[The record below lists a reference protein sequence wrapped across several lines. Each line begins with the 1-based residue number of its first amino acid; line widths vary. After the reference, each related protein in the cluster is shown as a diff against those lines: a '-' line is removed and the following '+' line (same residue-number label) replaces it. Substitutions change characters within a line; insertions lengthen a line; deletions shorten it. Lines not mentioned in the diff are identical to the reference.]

1 MLIGEVIG
9 RLWASHRAEGL
20 AGRKLLL
27 IRPLAGAG
35 GTTAPTSGLVVAVDG
50 LGAGPGER
58 VIVAH
63 GSRVR
68 DITVGAAVADKD
80 VVIGIVDDLH
90 LEPGSGAR

>member
-9 RLWASHRAEGL
+9 RLWASRRAEGL

-27 IRPLAGAG
+27 VRPLATAG
-35 GTTAPTSGLVVAVDG
+35 GATVPGSGLVVAVDG

-63 GSRVR
+63 GSLVR
-68 DITVGAAVADKD
+68 DITVGAGVADKD
-80 VVIGIVDDLH
+80 VVVGIVDDLH
-90 LEPGSGAR
+90 LEPGAR

>member
-1 MLIGEVIG
+1 
-9 RLWASHRAEGL
+9 
-20 AGRKLLL
+20 LLV
-27 IRPLAGAG
+27 RPLAMAG
-35 GTTAPTSGLVVAVDG
+35 GATVPGGGLVVAVDG

-68 DITVGAAVADKD
+68 AITVGAGVADKD

-90 LEPGSGAR
+90 LDSGAR

>member
-9 RLWASHRAEGL
+9 RLWASRRAEGL
-20 AGRKLLL
+20 AGHKLLL
-27 IRPLAGAG
+27 VRPLAGVG
-35 GTTAPTSGLVVAVDG
+35 GATAPTSGLVVAVDG

-68 DITVGAAVADKD
+68 DITVGPGVADKD
-80 VVIGIVDDLH
+80 VVVAIVDDLH
-90 LEPGSGAR
+90 LDPAAR

>member
-9 RLWASHRAEGL
+9 RLWASRQAGGL

-27 IRPLAGAG
+27 VRPLAGAG
-35 GTTAPTSGLVVAVDG
+35 SPTSGLVVAVDG

-68 DITVGAAVADKD
+68 DITVGADVADKD
-80 VVIGIVDDLH
+80 VVVGIVDDLH
-90 LEPGSGAR
+90 LDSR